1 MLKRFFNLI
10 FIYSI
15 LLILANCVQAQPK
28 AANLATANFEVQKIA
43 DGVYALIR
51 SEPPSLW
58 FNPNTVFI
66 IGKKDVIVVDSNISS
81 EYTREVLAALR
92 KITDKPVRYVVN
104 THWHEDHIIGN
115 HVYRDAFPHAE
126 FIGHKSTLTDL
137 PATGAAN
144 RKGTIENGQGFIAQ
158 LKAQIEKG
166 ENLAG
171 QKITEEERLGYAS
184 DIKLVGSYMDESHN
198 FQIVLPTVLVEDS
211 LELNDG
217 IRKIELLHLGR
228 AHTAADLVVFL
239 PNEKIVAS
247 GDLIVH
253 PVPLIGSTSY
263 PLEYG
268 ATLEKLLAL
277 HAKIIIP
284 GHGQVMRDDSYVRL
298 MIRLL
303 SSIKQQVEAAV
314 ARGETLDQAR
324 KSVKLEEFRQA
335 FADDSQHK
343 SFVFLNYVTLP
354 AIAAA
359 YRQAQEKK

>member
-1 MLKRFFNLI
+1 MLKRFFKLI
-10 FIYSI
+10 FIYS
-15 LLILANCVQAQPK
+15 LLVILANCVPAQPA

-43 DGVYALIR
+43 AGIYALIR
-51 SEPPSLW
+51 KEPPSLW

-92 KITDKPVRYVVN
+92 KITDKPVRYVIN

-115 HVYRDAFPHAE
+115 HVYRDAFPRVE

-137 PATGAAN
+137 TTTGAAN
-144 RKGTIENGQGFIAQ
+144 RKGTIENGQGFIER

-166 ENLAG
+166 EDLAG
-171 QKITEEERLGYAS
+171 QKITEEERLGYES
-184 DIKLVGSYMDESHN
+184 DIKLVGSYMAESSN
-198 FQIVLPTVLVEDS
+198 FQIILPTILVEDR

-217 IRKIELLHLGR
+217 IRKIELLYLGR

-239 PNEKIVAS
+239 PKEKIVAS

-268 ATLEKLLAL
+268 ATLERLLAL

-284 GHGQVMRDDSYVRL
+284 GHGPVMRDDSYARL

-303 SSIKQQVEAAV
+303 NSIKQQVEAAV
-314 ARGETLDQAR
+314 ARGETLDQTR
-324 KSVKLEEFRQA
+324 KSVNLEEFRQA
-335 FADDSQHK
+335 FAGDSQHK

-354 AIAAA
+354 AITAA